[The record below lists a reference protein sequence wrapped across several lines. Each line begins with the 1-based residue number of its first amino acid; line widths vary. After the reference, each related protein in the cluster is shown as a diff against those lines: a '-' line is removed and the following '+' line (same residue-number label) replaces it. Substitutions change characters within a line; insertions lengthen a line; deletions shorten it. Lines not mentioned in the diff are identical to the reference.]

1 MSKEV
6 MQQALEAL
14 EHCQD
19 VIIERGLGGNVE
31 FAEMWGLQLPLDR
44 AGHAID
50 ALRAAIEEKPP
61 TIKAE
66 DVIVETYTV
75 TRGGFAVHPQSGV
88 RLTHKPTGTVVQC
101 DAERSLHRN
110 RETAWKD
117 LEKILSETT
126 PVPEPAS
133 VTYKEVAE
141 VMNSLWAGT
150 TRDVQIAQVLATKKL
165 YIDPP
170 AQPAPVP
177 EGWKLVPTKLTEA
190 MEDAAMAYVYING
203 FTRGAGPQSV
213 YRAMLATAPTPP
225 TQRQWVGLTD
235 EEYIHITDTVFH
247 QGHGLV
253 AYYLAIEAALRK
265 KNS

>member
-19 VIIERGLGGNVE
+19 VIIERGLGGNAE

-44 AGHAID
+44 AGHAIE
-50 ALRAAIEEKPP
+50 ALRAAIVEKPAQA

-75 TRGGFAVHPQSGV
+75 TRGGFAVHPQTGV
-88 RLTHKPTGTVVQC
+88 RLTHKPTGTVVQS

-117 LEKILSETT
+117 LEKILSDTT

-165 YIDPP
+165 YITPP
-170 AQPAPVP
+170 A
-177 EGWKLVPTKLTEA
+177 
-190 MEDAAMAYVYING
+190 
-203 FTRGAGPQSV
+203 
-213 YRAMLATAPTPP
+213 
-225 TQRQWVGLTD
+225 TQREWVGLTED
-235 EEYIHITDTVFH
+235 EQDE
-247 QGHGLV
+247 LV
-253 AYYLAIEAALRK
+253 YGVYDLRTRMELAIGIEAKLK
-265 KNS
+265 EKNS

>member
-19 VIIERGLGGNVE
+19 VIIERGLGGNAE

-44 AGHAID
+44 AGHAIE
-50 ALRAAIEEKPP
+50 ALRRAILQTAIKEQKPSIVNP
-61 TIKAE
+61 E
-66 DVIVETYTV
+66 DVVVETYTV
-75 TRGGFAVHPQSGV
+75 TRGGFALHPQSGV

-126 PVPEPAS
+126 PVPEPAH

-170 AQPAPVP
+170 AQPAPVQEP
-177 EGWKLVPTKLTEA
+177 VAWFWFDDLVDEWKHLADNQADADKYLPHKVVPLYT
-190 MEDAAMAYVYING
+190 
-203 FTRGAGPQSV
+203 
-213 YRAMLATAPTPP
+213 TPP
-225 TQRQWVGLTD
+225 AAQRQWVGLTED
-235 EEYIHITDTVFH
+235 EQDE
-247 QGHGLV
+247 LV
-253 AYYLAIEAALRK
+253 YGVYDLRTRMELAIGIEAKLK
-265 KNS
+265 EKNS